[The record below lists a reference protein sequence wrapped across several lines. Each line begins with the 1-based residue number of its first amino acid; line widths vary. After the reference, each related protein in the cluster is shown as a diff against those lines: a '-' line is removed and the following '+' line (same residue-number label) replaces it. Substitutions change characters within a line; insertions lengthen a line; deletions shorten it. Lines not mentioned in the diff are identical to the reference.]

1 MELSKKFSHRNLDG
15 IFGLTLLIY
24 GKNMKKRVTK
34 FNLGNSI
41 IVNLTSDRF
50 LQQVQK
56 IELIT
61 ESDLEF
67 FMMLKGN
74 NL

>member
-1 MELSKKFSHRNLDG
+1 M
-15 IFGLTLLIY
+15 